1 VDLPR
6 FGLME
11 GLRRTF
17 RILTFAVCTSG
28 FAAMMLTGELGFLE
42 HAAVFSSLIVGWFWG
57 GRLSK
62 IPRAAGVA
70 TAFIIAILFLS
81 VIGLFFF
88 NRSFVAT
95 TIGFLV
101 YVQAVRILFLSEM
114 RHHLQVYLIS
124 LASVLAATILT
135 FSPLF
140 LFSFLVYLF
149 LATGAMITY
158 NFIQNIESNN
168 RLRERGESFP
178 VDLKKSSLFTI
189 TAAVTSFI
197 LIASA
202 VLFLFFPRI
211 SAGFLPS
218 ELVEPV
224 RVSGLSKNVELGEVG
239 SLKVSSAVVM
249 RVVVDRAEM
258 ERAGV
263 KDVYLRGTAFDLFDG
278 RYWEKSNYRQQVLR
292 RIGMS
297 FFRDGEVSGTTVDQ
311 EFFLEPTDGR
321 VLFSITEPVSFE
333 GPFFNLLEDR
343 YGTVET
349 RRFFNDKL
357 RYRVRSAIDPDR
369 VKETYLTPGETKAYL
384 QLPSGIDRRI
394 RPLVD
399 DITDGV
405 EGDEMKA
412 ERIKDHLIGNLSYDM
427 DPGDV
432 GEDPLADFLFV
443 NRKGYCEHFATAM
456 VVMLRSAGIR
466 SRLVTGF
473 LAGDYNEY
481 GSFYTVRASDA
492 HAWVE
497 AYFDGTGWVTLDPTP
512 PAGLVLL
519 KEVSA
524 VGRFIENLKMKWNI
538 YIVNYEM
545 IDQMEMIRDVR
556 DVSIKGRD
564 SVSDLRE
571 RSGGWISRLKE
582 EGRAFFIPVIG
593 VTVILIISIIV
604 YVVVSFM
611 SSKNSISKKGGEGAV
626 RAYFKALDLLSKR
639 GVSRGKSMTPEE
651 FSDQVRGRL
660 PRLGEDFSN
669 LNRAYQAERF
679 GDVEPNGKTTDDA
692 LSSLAKIRYKLR
704 GRGGK

>member
-1 VDLPR
+1 
-6 FGLME
+6 ME

-17 RILTFAVCTSG
+17 KILTFAVCTSG
-28 FAAMMLTGELGFLE
+28 FAAMLFTGELGLLE
-42 HAAVFSSLIVGWFWG
+42 HAAIFSSLIVGWFWG
-57 GRLSK
+57 ERLSK

-70 TAFIIAILFLS
+70 TASIIAILFLS

-88 NRSFVAT
+88 HRSFVTT
-95 TIGFLV
+95 TISFLI

-114 RHHLQVYLIS
+114 RHHLQVYMIS

-140 LFSFLVYLF
+140 LLSFLVYLF
-149 LATGAMITY
+149 LATGTMITY

-168 RLRERGESFP
+168 RLRNREDDFP
-178 VDLKKSSLFTI
+178 VDLKGSSLLTI
-189 TAAVTSFI
+189 AAATTSFI
-197 LIASA
+197 LIFSA
-202 VLFLFFPRI
+202 FLFIFFPRI

-224 RVSGLSKNVELGEVG
+224 RVSGFSKNVELGEVG

-249 RVVVDRAEM
+249 RVVVDKGEM
-258 ERAGV
+258 EKAGV
-263 KDVYLRGTAFDLFDG
+263 KDVYLRGTAFDVFDG
-278 RYWEKSNYRQQVLR
+278 RYWEKTDYRKNVMR
-292 RIGMS
+292 RIGMTFIS
-297 FFRDGEVSGTTVDQ
+297 GGEVSGTTVNQ

-321 VLFSITEPVSFE
+321 VLFSMTEPVSFE

-357 RYRVRSAIDPDR
+357 RYRVRSVINPVR

-384 QLPSGIDRRI
+384 QLPGNIDGRI

-399 DITDGV
+399 EIT
-405 EGDEMKA
+405 EGAETDEIEA
-412 ERIKDHLIGNLSYDM
+412 ERIKDYLLNNLSYDL
-427 DPGDV
+427 DPGDA
-432 GEDPLADFLFV
+432 GDDPLAAFLFV
-443 NRKGYCEHFATAM
+443 NKKGYCEHFATAM
-456 VVMLRSAGIR
+456 VMMLRSAGIR

-497 AYFDGTGWVTLDPTP
+497 AYFKGKGWVTLDPTP
-512 PAGLVLL
+512 PAGLVML

-524 VGRFIENLKMKWNI
+524 IGRLFENLKMKWNI

-545 IDQMEMIRDVR
+545 IDQMEMIKDVR
-556 DVSIKGRD
+556 DISIKGRN

-571 RSGGWISRLKE
+571 KTGGWISGMKE
-582 EGRAFFIPVIG
+582 EGRAFLLPIIG
-593 VTVILIISIIV
+593 VVIIFIVAIIV
-604 YVVVSFM
+604 YVVVSFVF
-611 SSKNSISKKGGEGAV
+611 SKDSFSKRKGEGAV
-626 RAYFKALDLLSKR
+626 RAYLDALNLLSKK
-639 GVSRGKSMTPEE
+639 GVSRDRLMTPGE
-651 FSDQVRGRL
+651 FGDLVKERL
-660 PRLGEDFSN
+660 PDLEDDFSS
-669 LNRAYQAERF
+669 LNGAYLAERF
-679 GDVEPNGKTTDDA
+679 GDVEPYGETTEDA
-692 LSSLAKIRYKLR
+692 LRSLANIRERLKWS
-704 GRGGK
+704 GGK